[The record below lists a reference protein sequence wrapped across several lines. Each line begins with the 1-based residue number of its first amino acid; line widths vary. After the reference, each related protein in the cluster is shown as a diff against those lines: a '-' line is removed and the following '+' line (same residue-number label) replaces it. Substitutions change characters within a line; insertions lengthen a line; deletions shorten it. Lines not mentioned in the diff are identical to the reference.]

1 MLQLHIFVLGRVQGV
16 FFRNFVKEK
25 ADELGIKGWVRN
37 LSDGRVEIVAQSLD
51 QKKLSKLIELC
62 RKGSTFAKVDEV
74 EISYEAIKDR
84 FFDFKITR
92 DSLD

>member
-62 RKGSTFAKVDEV
+62 RKGSTSAEVDEV